1 MQKRHQS
8 SQDLAEVE
16 NRPERRNPSDLSG
29 LVELDAQKIQDQMR
43 HCRTSKSELAIKAKV
58 SRRTIDSVL
67 EHGRCQARVAYSV
80 AKALKLPGHEDLMP
94 DADHETASATMPSKK
109 RTIGE
114 WVVLGKPTAWK
125 SLSNGLQYKVWKM
138 ERRLVPGSFGR
149 GKCYDLERMSDEERA
164 ETERRLMRH
173 PAICD
178 GIGRHPA
185 IPTNKHAGF
194 EGKNH
199 FWVIDVWEEGP
210 SLSEVLKQGP
220 LEPDRLPKVMRQ
232 IAEGLRV
239 LHENEIARRE
249 LTPDFVILRASDHSV
264 LLTDLELARLLDGS
278 PPTGVPR
285 SLRKSQ
291 TYEVHAAE
299 LNGCFSILRDEAVFA
314 TNKSAIVQGLCETE
328 REANPRLANRGKLL
342 RDEPF
347 KFGFVY
353 RVIGIENVGHGLHHF
368 LPRCRRLLIGRLGAR
383 LVVQHR

>member
-220 LEPDRLPKVMRQ
+220 LEPDRLPQVMRQ
-232 IAEGLRV
+232 IAEGLQV
-239 LHENEIARRE
+239 LHENKIARRE
-249 LTPDFVILRASDHSV
+249 LTPDFVVLRGSDHSV
-264 LLTDLELARLLDGS
+264 LLTDLELARILDGS
-278 PPTGVPR
+278 PPTPLNWKENPYVAPEVFSGKVDKRADLFSWGQILYHASAGKAPPKLPGTSLFDSLDLPR
-285 SLRKSQ
+285 SVKEMAKSCVSISPSMRPRSFRK
-291 TYEVHAAE
+291 V
-299 LNGCFSILRDEAVFA
+299 V
-314 TNKSAIVQGLCETE
+314 KAI
-328 REANPRLANRGKLL
+328 RNWR
-342 RDEPF
+342 
-347 KFGFVY
+347 
-353 RVIGIENVGHGLHHF
+353 
-368 LPRCRRLLIGRLGAR
+368 
-383 LVVQHR
+383 